1 MLIRISKRDIFLMLV
16 LLKFQTDKTKKLPVV
31 VYIHGGFFLWGS
43 SASHTPGYLLEHD
56 VVMVSI
62 QYRLGPLGEW
72 LCNRLDSRAAQ
83 VAVASS

>member
-1 MLIRISKRDIFLMLV
+1 V
-16 LLKFQTDKTKKLPVV
+16 L

-43 SASHTPGYLLEHD
+43 SATHTPGYILEHD

-72 LCNRLDSRAAQ
+72 LCNRLDTRAAQ